1 MKKIFLVFTLIC
13 VALMAFTY
21 LYIPNYISL
30 KAQTRIIVSE
40 NGLKRELLT
49 ETRLSKWWPA
59 ANAND
64 SLLQYKNTSYKV
76 VDKKFDGLI
85 VLMESSSKTI
95 KGTLSV
101 FPSSK
106 DIMDITWESKMATS
120 WNPFLRWKYFTV
132 SRQFKNNMQEL
143 LDTMKRFYDNGVNIY
158 GIDIRK
164 ELVMDSNLI
173 FTSAEV
179 KGYPTMEY
187 VYGEVDKLEKY
198 AGSKSAQVSGL
209 PMLNINTTDSINYL
223 VKVAVPV
230 NKMLPSSGDISYR
243 WMLGRGNILIA
254 EIKGG
259 NDRILHAFKQMEQYA
274 SDYNRVAPAIPFQSL
289 VTNRLVE
296 KDSSKWVT
304 RVCYPVM

>member
-1 MKKIFLVFTLIC
+1 MKKFLIIFSLVI
-13 VALMAFTY
+13 VAFLAFTY

-30 KAQTRIIVSE
+30 REKTRIVISE
-40 NGLKRELLT
+40 NGLKRVLLT
-49 ETRLSKWWPA
+49 ETKLNKWWPG

-76 VDKKFDGLI
+76 IDKNFDGLI
-85 VLMESSSKTI
+85 FLMESSSKTI

-101 FPSSK
+101 FPAAK
-106 DIMDITWESKMATS
+106 ELMDITWESKMATS
-120 WNPFLRWKYFTV
+120 WNPLLRWKYYLAA
-132 SRQFKNNMQEL
+132 RQFKSNMREL

-179 KGYPTMEY
+179 KGYPSMEY
-187 VYGEVDKLEKY
+187 VYGEVEKLKKY
-198 AGSKSAQVSGL
+198 ASSKSAEVSGL

-230 NKMLPSSGDISYR
+230 NKMLPSSGDIAYR
-243 WMLGRGNILIA
+243 WMLGRGNILMA

-259 NDRILHAFKQMEQYA
+259 NDKILHAFKQMEQYA
-274 SDYNRVAPAIPFQSL
+274 SDYKRVAPAIPFQSL